1 MYDSSP
7 GVKQYNYIFVTR
19 GVCNYYIEGFRLKL
33 KLFDDRNCPCNA
45 TSLYSGKGN
54 YKYHGSEMFQIII
67 QSFY

>member
-1 MYDSSP
+1 M
-7 GVKQYNYIFVTR
+7 
-19 GVCNYYIEGFRLKL
+19 IEIAHVMLQ
-33 KLFDDRNCPCNA
+33 A